1 MVTPPAAGSPSFW
14 KRMNRPLS
22 TPADHDIDAQ
32 LKVLPCKSE
41 PAPVAR
47 RRTRLGPIE
56 TGHLDLDNYLKMRRI
71 THKLRRYGGP
81 VLALVGVLV
90 AAFLVCYGITRA

>member
-1 MVTPPAAGSPSFW
+1 
-14 KRMNRPLS
+14 
-22 TPADHDIDAQ
+22 
-32 LKVLPCKSE
+32 
-41 PAPVAR
+41 
-47 RRTRLGPIE
+47 LGPIE

>member
-1 MVTPPAAGSPSFW
+1 MATPPAAGSLASW

-22 TPADHDIDAQ
+22 TPADHYIDPQ

-47 RRTRLGPIE
+47 RKTRLGPIK

-81 VLALVGVLV
+81 VLALVGVTV
-90 AAFLVCYGITRA
+90 AASLILYGITRA